1 MSDEELFFAERAANI
16 KAYQNDSIFQSL
28 SMDWLKTA
36 MAHKYAYNFDW
47 LDRPIIQLPPDV
59 FALQEIIW
67 RVKPDLIIET
77 GTARGGSLIFSAS
90 MLTLIE
96 YAQAT
101 KNNLLLDPK
110 SPKNKVIGIDID
122 IRDHN
127 RAKIEEHPMFSRI
140 DLIDGSSTDNKVIN
154 EVKEIASSYHK
165 VLVFLDSNHTH
176 SHVLEELKLYTPL
189 VSTDSY
195 CVVFDTFIED
205 MPHNFFEDR
214 AWNVGNNPRTAVRD
228 FLKDNENFV
237 IDTDICTKLQIS
249 VARQGFLR
257 RI

>member
-1 MSDEELFFAERAANI
+1 M
-16 KAYQNDSIFQSL
+16 
-28 SMDWLKTA
+28 
-36 MAHKYAYNFDW
+36 
-47 LDRPIIQLPPDV
+47 
-59 FALQEIIW
+59 
-67 RVKPDLIIET
+67 
-77 GTARGGSLIFSAS
+77 IFSAS

-140 DLIDGSSTDNKVIN
+140 DLIDGSSTDNKVVN

-176 SHVLEELKLYTPL
+176 SHVLEELKLYTP
-189 VSTDSY
+189 
-195 CVVFDTFIED
+195 
-205 MPHNFFEDR
+205 
-214 AWNVGNNPRTAVRD
+214 
-228 FLKDNENFV
+228 
-237 IDTDICTKLQIS
+237 
-249 VARQGFLR
+249 
-257 RI
+257 